1 MKRITKTMG
10 WLVVAAALTM
20 ASAACSGS
28 EDGMTAE
35 PTPTPAGN
43 TDAGN
48 SDAQKKYTMTVT
60 ASKGGDAQTRALS
73 YDSGTKG
80 LSATWKA
87 GEKVKVYTLNL
98 NNYTFGDLL
107 GELTALSDGAST
119 TLSGEIDEPSAG
131 TFLALVFPRYPV
143 TYTGQKGTLDDI
155 AANFDYATAYI
166 SNYTVTEGG
175 TITYEEPVTFENQQ
189 AIVRFTLRDKDDNAI
204 QATSLTISGLD
215 AHLIQSLEGST
226 PTYGE
231 LTINP
236 ETPASEI
243 WAALAIHYP
252 SMSNP
257 TMHISMTA
265 TTEDGETYTF
275 SKEGV
280 KFNPGEFY
288 SITVKM
294 ERQPTHDLS
303 KAKADVTL
311 RDGDTATGTMTGHQ
325 LLIEDGATVTLSDA
339 SVTAPAGSGYGAICC
354 LGDATIIL
362 ADGTTNTAQSGD
374 GNDYAAV
381 SVPEGKTLTIRG
393 GSAGTGKLVA
403 NAIVSGGTGGN
414 ARAGIGGKIS
424 ASANGGNLII
434 EGGVIEATG
443 SRDGAGIGSASDARF
458 GEIEIKGGTVSA
470 QGGEYGAGIGSGYH
484 NSCGNISIS
493 GGNVTAQGGEYGAGI
508 GSGNYSSCRNITIS
522 GGEVTAT
529 GGDRGAGI
537 GSGYNQSSC
546 DDITITGG
554 RVSATGSM
562 GGAGIGSGHYQSSC
576 GEIRITGGADYIFAY
591 KGSEVAR
598 CIGKGDGGSCGVVR
612 IDDEVIEDYMFE
624 EGSEEYFPTFTHFD
638 LILDDGEDFKTSWT
652 WTLQKK
658 NNSN

>member
-60 ASKGGDAQTRALS
+60 ASKGGNALTRALS

-98 NNYTFGDLL
+98 NNYTFNYTFGDLL

-119 TLSGEIDEPSAG
+119 TLSGEITAPSAG
-131 TFLALVFPRYPV
+131 TVLALAFPRYPV
-143 TYTGQKGTLDDI
+143 TYTGQKGTLEDI
-155 AANFDYATAYI
+155 AANFDYALAYI

-175 TITYEEPVTFENQQ
+175 TITYENPVTFENQQ

-204 QATSLTISGLD
+204 EATSLTISDLD
-215 AHLIQSLEGST
+215 DHLMQSLEGST

-236 ETPASEI
+236 DAPASEI
-243 WAALAIHYP
+243 WAALAIINP

-280 KFNPGEFY
+280 EFKPGKFY

-325 LLIEDGATVTLSDA
+325 LLIEDGATVTLSGA
-339 SVTAPAGSGYGAICC
+339 SVTAPAGKNYSAIRC
-354 LGDATIIL
+354 LGTATIIL
-362 ADGTTNTAQSGD
+362 ADETTNTAQSGD
-374 GNDYAAV
+374 GNLYAAV
-381 SVPEGKTLTIRG
+381 SVPEDNTLTIKG

-403 NAIVSGGTGGN
+403 NAIVSGGTGTN
-414 ARAGIGGKIS
+414 NSAGIGGKTGS
-424 ASANGGNLII
+424 NGGNLII
-434 EGGVIEATG
+434 EGGVVTATG
-443 SRDGAGIGSASDARF
+443 SVGGAGIGAAHDALF
-458 GEIEIKGGTVSA
+458 GVITIKGGTVSA

-493 GGNVTAQGGEYGAGI
+493 GGNVTAQGGDRGAGI
-508 GSGNYSSCRNITIS
+508 GSGWNNSSCGNISIS
-522 GGEVTAT
+522 GGNVTAQ

-537 GSGYNQSSC
+537 GSGY
-546 DDITITGG
+546 
-554 RVSATGSM
+554 
-562 GGAGIGSGHYQSSC
+562 QSSC
-576 GEIRITGGADYIFAY
+576 GEITITDGADYIQAT
-591 KGSEVAR
+591 KGNDVAR
-598 CIGKGDGGSCGVVR
+598 CIGKGSNSKCGTVR
-612 IDDEVIEDYMFE
+612 IDDNPIPDDLFVE
-624 EGSEEYFPTFTHFD
+624 EPGEEFPTFTHFSIAFD
-638 LILDDGEDFKTSWT
+638 EYCDYKTSTT
-652 WTLQKK
+652 WTLTKK
-658 NNSN
+658 Q